1 MLGATLRDGGSSV
14 WANTE
19 LSEGRQEAL
28 RQEAQLERSEA
39 SLQARMEALRSE
51 LEYLERQPIT
61 LGGEARIRELR
72 EKLMETGLRLANLFQ
87 EHIKLNPYVAS
98 R

>member
-1 MLGATLRDGGSSV
+1 MLDSTLRSGRSSV
-14 WANTE
+14 WANME
-19 LSEGRQEAL
+19 LSEGRQEVL
-28 RQEAQLERSEA
+28 RQQAQLETSEA
-39 SLQARMEALRSE
+39 SLQARMDALRSE

-61 LGGEARIRELR
+61 LGGAARIRELR
-72 EKLMETGLRLANLFQ
+72 EELMETGLRLAEVFQ